1 MWRNRAFTAVAVVS
15 LALGIGANTAIF
27 SLIDTVMLRPLPV
40 RDPGTLVDMLH
51 LYPTDPWL
59 NGFSFDS
66 YRYLRDRNRSLAGLV
81 ATSPMPLTAFGS
93 GVDSEFV
100 DGNYFASLGLKPSA
114 GRLIDPQDD
123 RPAAASVAILSWP
136 YWKTQFGLDPAVVGR
151 QVTIQDVPVTVVG
164 VAPKDFFGIIAE
176 YRTQIWLSSAG
187 HFPCAGASVSST
199 SGSAEAGRLDAAG
212 AIRADSAVPA

>member
-66 YRYLRDRNRSLAGLV
+66 YR
-81 ATSPMPLTAFGS
+81 
-93 GVDSEFV
+93 
-100 DGNYFASLGLKPSA
+100 
-114 GRLIDPQDD
+114 
-123 RPAAASVAILSWP
+123 
-136 YWKTQFGLDPAVVGR
+136 
-151 QVTIQDVPVTVVG
+151 
-164 VAPKDFFGIIAE
+164 
-176 YRTQIWLSSAG
+176 
-187 HFPCAGASVSST
+187 
-199 SGSAEAGRLDAAG
+199 
-212 AIRADSAVPA
+212 